1 MIALIQCVNY
11 ASVRVDGQVVADIK
25 RGGLVFVG
33 VEKSDTSANVLALFD
48 KLRKLRV
55 FPDEQGK
62 MNLNIEQAQGEILLV
77 PQFTLAADTKKGNRP
92 GFEQAADPKTG
103 KQLFKELC
111 HCFKAQTDLVVGT
124 GVFQAD
130 MKVALENNGP
140 LTFWLQK

>member
-11 ASVRVDGQVVADIK
+11 ASVRVDGQIVADIK
-25 RGGLVFVG
+25 RGGLIFVG
-33 VEKSDTSANVLALFD
+33 IEKNDTSVNVSALFD

-103 KQLFKELC
+103 KQLFEELC
-111 HCFKAQTDLVVGT
+111 HCFKTQTDLVVGT
-124 GVFQAD
+124 GIFQAD